1 MNKYAKNV
9 KSIPPHYREA
19 RKLFLMRL
27 AEANGT
33 SVMTLSLAGVG
44 FGVDVAKSS
53 SSRAADQNFSSLCA
67 IARSEEKYRRAW
79 LTKRARVC
87 PVCVRTGSW
96 DGSIGWEI

>member
-33 SVMTLSLAGVG
+33 TVTTALLAGIG
-44 FGVDVAKSS
+44 YGVDVAKSS
-53 SSRAADQNFSSLCA
+53 SSRAADKNFSSLCA

-79 LTKRARVC
+79 LTKRSRVC
-87 PVCVRTGSW
+87 PICVKPPRGM
-96 DGSIGWEI
+96 DP